1 MLKDKYKKE
10 NENFALNLIMKYNIF
25 GWLMS
30 FLIFGFKCFGNNQNE
45 DEPFSENINKEKELK
60 DVDVSSEKLD
70 SGKEDSKN

>member
-1 MLKDKYKKE
+1 
-10 NENFALNLIMKYNIF
+10 MKYNIF

-30 FLIFGFKCFGNNQNE
+30 FLVFGFKCFGNQNIE
-45 DEPFSENINKEKELK
+45 DEPFSENNKNEKELK